1 MRKRSRL
8 AKREEKRTRRNLFL
22 SLIGIF
28 TILFLL
34 VKFGVP
40 ALANFA
46 IFLSGVKEGTQTNIK
61 KEASFI
67 PPPVLDS
74 GLTATNSAQVIISG
88 RIPAKGS
95 IKVYVNN
102 ELADTVNTE
111 NDGSFSK
118 KVALKNG
125 ENTIKAKTELDSKN
139 SEFSNILSI
148 TYIKSSPSLTIV
160 TPANGQSFIKS
171 ENKVLVT
178 GQTDSNVTV
187 TVNGFWALIDDT
199 NSYSYELPLKDGDN
213 EIIIIATDQAGNNTE
228 KTVKVTYSQ

>member
-8 AKREEKRTRRNLFL
+8 AKRQETRTRRNLFL
-22 SLIGIF
+22 SLVGIIAIVF
-28 TILFLL
+28 VL

-46 IFLSGVKEGTQTNIK
+46 IFLSGFKESQTDTK
-61 KEASFI
+61 KEVSFVPSPI
-67 PPPVLDS
+67 LDS
-74 GLTATNSAQVIISG
+74 SLTATNSAQVIISG
-88 RIPAKGS
+88 SIPNKGS
-95 IKVYVNN
+95 IEIYVNN
-102 ELADTVNTE
+102 ELTDTFDTE
-111 NDGSFSK
+111 KDGSFSK
-118 KVALKNG
+118 KITLKSG
-125 ENTIKAKTELDSKN
+125 ENTIKARAETDNKN
-139 SEFSNILSI
+139 SDFSNILSI
-148 TYIKSSPSLTIV
+148 TYIKSAPSLTIV
-160 TPANGQSFIKS
+160 NPANGQSFKKS

-178 GQTDSNVTV
+178 GQTDSGVTV